1 MKLFDSGQ
9 VRYNVRFHPTAFLP
23 PQRTMSTPESP
34 PSQSRS
40 KAGERRQE
48 ILHVLASLLERPQPE
63 KITTALL
70 ARHLNVS
77 EAALYRHFASKAKM
91 YEGLIEFIEQTLFTR
106 INRIALD
113 LPSGL
118 AQVEATLTLLLA
130 FSDKNP
136 GMTRVLTG
144 EVLHHENERLLVRIA
159 QLCERLEASIRQ
171 SLRLAATHG
180 DMSSDRAVAVQAN
193 LLMSVVIGRWHRF
206 SSSQF
211 QRSPLEHW
219 DLGWALLKPLVRI

>member
-1 MKLFDSGQ
+1 M
-9 VRYNVRFHPTAFLP
+9 
-23 PQRTMSTPESP
+23 
-34 PSQSRS
+34 
-40 KAGERRQE
+40 
-48 ILHVLASLLERPQPE
+48 LASLLERPQPE

-70 ARHLNVS
+70 ARHLKVS
-77 EAALYRHFASKAKM
+77 EAALYRHFSSKAKM

-106 INRIALD
+106 INRIAVD

-118 AQVEATLTLLLA
+118 AQIEATLTLLLA

-144 EVLHHENERLLVRIA
+144 EVLHHENERLLIRIV

-180 DMSSDRAVAVQAN
+180 EISSDRAISVQAN
-193 LLMSVVIGRWHRF
+193 LLMNVVIGRWHQF
-206 SSSQF
+206 SFSQF

-219 DLGWALLKPLVRI
+219 DLGWTLLKPVVRL

>member
-1 MKLFDSGQ
+1 MKLFDSSQ
-9 VRYNVRFHPTAFLP
+9 VRYNTGIHSTTFLP
-23 PQRTMSTPESP
+23 IQRTMSTPEP
-34 PSQSRS
+34 PVSRS
-40 KAGERRQE
+40 RANTGERRQE
-48 ILHVLASLLERPQPE
+48 ILHTLASLLERPQSE

-70 ARHLNVS
+70 ASHLKVS

-106 INRIALD
+106 INRIAVE

-130 FSDKNP
+130 FSEKNP

-159 QLCERLEASIRQ
+159 QLCERLEASLRQ
-171 SLRLAATHG
+171 SLRLAVTHG
-180 DMSSDRAVAVQAN
+180 EISSDRAITVQAN
-193 LLMSVVIGRWHRF
+193 LLMNIVIGRWHQF

-211 QRSPLEHW
+211 QRRPLEHW
-219 DLGWALLKPLVRI
+219 ELSWTLLKSLVRI